1 MFLGHFG
8 VAFSAK
14 KIAPSVSLG
23 TLFLAAQ
30 FVDLLWP
37 AFLLLGIERVA
48 IVPDITSV
56 TPLDFEHYPYSHS
69 LLMVF
74 VWAVAFALVYHIT
87 RRSHR
92 GAIVVGIVVVSHWFL
107 DLLVHRPDLPLYPG
121 SSPLMGI
128 GLWDSLAATLALE
141 IAIFGGGLWLYLRTT
156 RARDAIGHWALW
168 GLVAFLLVIYSANAF
183 GPPPPS
189 VGAIAWA
196 GNAMWL
202 LIVWGYWIDRH
213 RSAPGPV
220 PKPGDHKGT

>member
-14 KIAPSVSLG
+14 RIAPSVSLG

-30 FVDLLWP
+30 LADLLWP

-48 IVPDITSV
+48 IVPGITRV

-74 VWAVAFALVYHIT
+74 VWAAAFALVYHLA
-87 RRSHR
+87 RRSR
-92 GAIVVGIVVVSHWFL
+92 KGAVVVGIVVVSHWFL
-107 DLLVHRPDLPLYPG
+107 DLLMHRPDLPLYPG
-121 SSPLMGI
+121 PSPLVGI

-141 IAIFGGGLWLYLRTT
+141 LAIFGGGLWLYLRTT
-156 RARDAIGHWALW
+156 RPRDAVGRWALW
-168 GLVAFLLVIYSANAF
+168 GLVAFLLVIYAANVF
-183 GPPPPS
+183 GPPPS
-189 VGAIAWA
+189 VTAIAWA

-213 RSAPGPV
+213 RGARIDEVERP
-220 PKPGDHKGT
+220 